1 MSAVVRVGVGV
12 LIRDPLHPGKVSSP
26 CECDNMITVAIT
38 HTLTFHHY
46 INPQIFAGL
55 RRNSHGSGTLALP
68 GGHLEMYESWVECA
82 IRETLEETGLHIGN
96 LRFGHVTNDIM
107 KEIGKHYVTI
117 FMMGEVI
124 TVEDAENDHGDG
136 AGVNVVRSAQLR
148 PMNLEPHKCDG
159 WDSYSWEE
167 LRRFASF
174 SSKSATDHPDHTMEN
189 GASEGEGEA
198 GRIILFGP
206 LLKLLEEAPSN
217 VVDFITNTPNQHDL

>member
-1 MSAVVRVGVGV
+1 
-12 LIRDPLHPGKVSSP
+12 
-26 CECDNMITVAIT
+26 
-38 HTLTFHHY
+38 
-46 INPQIFAGL
+46 
-55 RRNSHGSGTLALP
+55 LALP

-107 KEIGKHYVTI
+107 KESGKHYVTI

-124 TVEDAENDHGDG
+124 TVEDLYNVHGDDG
-136 AGVNVVRSAQLR
+136 MDANRVRNAQSLR
-148 PMNLEPHKCDG
+148 PVNLEPHKCDG

-174 SSKSATDHPDHTMEN
+174 SSKSATDHPDHTMES
-189 GASEGEGEA
+189 GASEVEGEA

-206 LLKLLEEAPSN
+206 LLKLVEEAPSN
-217 VVDFITNTPNQHDL
+217 VVDFITKTPNQHDL